1 VTKELGKARAL
12 TGILAAQSAEMRAKG
27 AALIQQADRLLCESW
42 NERMWSDGEPI
53 DPSPTIDQAINGG
66 FPCWKS
72 SVHGA
77 RRRTTSIWQL
87 LSTRRPPS
95 CTILQAVCAAASAP
109 RTGGVR
115 RRPCSNLIGS
125 CFTPEWRSRLRSQQE
140 SLTLAYSNHERTPKV
155 QTATAYLETL
165 NPEQRR
171 AVEHGPAGGLASP
184 PLLVI
189 AGAGSGKTNTLA
201 HRVAHLIVQGADP
214 RRILLMTFSR
224 RAASEMTKRVERIAR
239 KVLGDNAG
247 IMTDALTWAGTYH
260 GIGARLLREYAEQI
274 GLDPAFTIH
283 DREDSAD
290 LMNLVRHE
298 KGFSKTES
306 RFPTKG
312 ACLSIY
318 SRCVNA
324 EMPIEQV
331 IGTSYPW
338 CAGWAAELKELF
350 AAYVEAKQ
358 KQNVLDYDDLLLYW
372 AQMVGDAGFA
382 DDIGGRFDHV
392 LVDEYQD
399 TNRLQS
405 SILLALKP
413 GGRGLTVVG
422 DDAQSIYSFR
432 AATVRNILDF
442 PNQFSPPAN
451 IITLDRN
458 YRSTQTILAAANG
471 VISLS
476 KERFTKNLWTERTSG
491 AKPQLVTVRDEAD
504 QARFIV
510 ERILENRE
518 SGTLLKEQAVLFRT
532 SSHSGPLEIELTRRN
547 IPFVKFGG
555 LKFLDAAHIK
565 DMLALLRFVE
575 NPRDRVAGF
584 RLLHLLPGIGSA
596 TAQRVL
602 DHMAEAADPITALAG
617 IPTPPRTGDDWK
629 GFVETLGNLRY
640 SEWPVDLERARLWY
654 EPHLDRIHEDAETRR
669 ADLLQLEQIASG
681 YPSRERFLTELTLDP
696 PDATSDQAGVPLLD
710 EDYLIL
716 STIHSAKGQEWKSV
730 YLLNVVDGC
739 MPSDLGAGTSAEI
752 EEERRLLY
760 VAMTRAKDD
769 LHLVV
774 PQRFFVHGQHAQ
786 GDRHLYASRTRF
798 IPEKLLGLFE
808 RTAWPF
814 VPAGTGARTA
824 GPGPRVDIGARMRG
838 MWR

>member
-1 VTKELGKARAL
+1 VIFSLKDD
-12 TGILAAQSAEMRAKG
+12 GILV
-27 AALIQQADRLLCESW
+27 
-42 NERMWSDGEPI
+42 P
-53 DPSPTIDQAINGG
+53 
-66 FPCWKS
+66 
-72 SVHGA
+72 
-77 RRRTTSIWQL
+77 
-87 LSTRRPPS
+87 
-95 CTILQAVCAAASAP
+95 AAA
-109 RTGGVR
+109 
-115 RRPCSNLIGS
+115 
-125 CFTPEWRSRLRSQQE
+125 
-140 SLTLAYSNHERTPKV
+140 
-155 QTATAYLETL
+155 AYLDSL

-171 AVEHGPAGGLASP
+171 AVEHGAGPGPCA

-201 HRVAHLIVQGADP
+201 HRVAHLIVGGADP

-239 KVLGDNAG
+239 KVMGANAG
-247 IMTDALTWAGTYH
+247 VMTDALAWSGTFH
-260 GIGARLLREYAEQI
+260 GIGARLLREYSDRI
-274 GLDPAFTIH
+274 GVDPQFTIH

-298 KGFSKTES
+298 KGLSKTES

-312 ACLSIY
+312 TCLAIY

-324 EMPIEQV
+324 ETEIEQV
-331 IGTSYPW
+331 LGASFPW
-338 CAGWAAELKELF
+338 CSGWAAELKELF
-350 AAYVEAKQ
+350 AAYVDAKQ

-372 AQMVGDAGFA
+372 AQTMSDPALA

-405 SILLALKP
+405 SILRALKP
-413 GGRGLTVVG
+413 GGHGLTVVG

-442 PNQFSPPAN
+442 PTQFSPSAS

-471 VISLS
+471 VIGLAR
-476 KERFTKNLWTERTSG
+476 ERFTKNLWTDRASG
-491 AKPQLVTVRDEAD
+491 SKPQLVTVRDETD
-504 QARFIV
+504 QARCIV

-518 SGTLLKEQAVLFRT
+518 SGTLLKQQAVLFRT
-532 SSHSGPLEIELTRRN
+532 SSHSGPLEVELTRRN
-547 IPFVKFGG
+547 VPFVKFGG

-584 RLLHLLPGIGSA
+584 RLMHLIPGVGPA
-596 TAQRVL
+596 AAQRVL
-602 DHMAEAADPITALAG
+602 DHMAEAADPIAALSNT
-617 IPTPPRTGDDWK
+617 PLPPRAGDDWTA
-629 GFVETLGNLRY
+629 FVQTVGNLRY
-640 SEWPVDLERARLWY
+640 SEWPADLERARLWY

-669 ADLLQLEQIASG
+669 ADLIQLEQIAGG

-730 YLLNVVDGC
+730 FVLNIVDGC
-739 MPSDLGAGTSAEI
+739 MPSDLGTGTTAEI

-774 PQRFFVHGQHAQ
+774 PQRFFTHGQNAK
-786 GDRHLYASRTRF
+786 GDRHVYASRTRF
-798 IPEKLLGLFE
+798 IPDRLLGLFE
-808 RTAWPF
+808 KTTWPLA
-814 VPAGTGARTA
+814 VAGAASRAASQGQRID
-824 GPGPRVDIGARMRG
+824 VGARMRG

>member
-1 VTKELGKARAL
+1 V
-12 TGILAAQSAEMRAKG
+12 
-27 AALIQQADRLLCESW
+27 
-42 NERMWSDGEPI
+42 P
-53 DPSPTIDQAINGG
+53 
-66 FPCWKS
+66 
-72 SVHGA
+72 
-77 RRRTTSIWQL
+77 
-87 LSTRRPPS
+87 
-95 CTILQAVCAAASAP
+95 AAA
-109 RTGGVR
+109 
-115 RRPCSNLIGS
+115 
-125 CFTPEWRSRLRSQQE
+125 
-140 SLTLAYSNHERTPKV
+140 
-155 QTATAYLETL
+155 AYLDSL

-171 AVEHGPAGGLASP
+171 AVEHGAVGEGPFA

-201 HRVAHLIVQGADP
+201 HRVAHLVVNGTDP

-239 KVLGDNAG
+239 KVIGENAG
-247 IMTDALTWAGTYH
+247 VMTDALTWAGTFH
-260 GIGARLLREYAEQI
+260 GIGARLLREYADQI

-290 LMNLVRHE
+290 LLNLIRHE
-298 KGFSKTES
+298 KGFSRTES
-306 RFPTKG
+306 RFPAKG
-312 ACLSIY
+312 TCLAIY

-324 EMPIEQV
+324 EASIEQV
-331 IGTSYPW
+331 VGAWFPW

-350 AAYVEAKQ
+350 AAYVETKQ
-358 KQNVLDYDDLLLYW
+358 RQNVLDYDDLLLYW
-372 AQMVGDAGFA
+372 AQIMSDAA
-382 DDIGGRFDHV
+382 LASDIGGRFDHV

-413 GGRGLTVVG
+413 DGNGLTVVG

-442 PNQFSPPAN
+442 PGKFSPPAD

-471 VISLS
+471 VIDLAR
-476 KERFTKNLWTERTSG
+476 ERFTKNLWTDRDAGT
-491 AKPQLVTVRDEAD
+491 KPRLVSVRDEAD
-504 QARFIV
+504 QARCIV

-518 SGTLLKEQAVLFRT
+518 SGTLLKQQAVLFRT
-532 SSHSGPLEIELTRRN
+532 SSHSGPLEVELTRRN

-565 DMLALLRFVE
+565 DVLALLRFAE

-584 RLLHLLPGIGSA
+584 RLMHLIPGVGPA
-596 TAQRVL
+596 AAQRAL
-602 DHMAEAADPITALAG
+602 DHMAGAADPVAALAHAP
-617 IPTPPRTGDDWK
+617 IPPRGGEDWRT
-629 GFVETLGNLRY
+629 FVDAITEI
-640 SEWPVDLERARLWY
+640 SHSSWPSDLELARLWY

-669 ADLLQLEQIASG
+669 ADLIQLEQIAGG

-730 YLLNVVDGC
+730 YVLNVVDGC

-769 LHLVV
+769 LHLLV
-774 PQRFFVHGQHAQ
+774 PQRFFTHGQHAK
-786 GDRHLYASRTRF
+786 GDRHVYAARTRF
-798 IPEKLLGLFE
+798 IPSALLRLFE
-808 RTAWPF
+808 QATWP
-814 VPAGTGARTA
+814 PAVANPAARA
-824 GPGPRVDIGARMRG
+824 AREGPRIDVGARMRR